1 MKIKTITVVIPTYN
15 EEDNIPEI
23 YQRINTVFEPYKRK
37 YHLEIM
43 FIDNFSTDSSRKI
56 IIELSQKD
64 SQVKAIFNSRNFGFT
79 RSTFYGL
86 TQATGDC
93 AILIFADMQDP
104 PEVIPKFIE
113 LWEQGNKVVVGIK
126 TRSHENPFVYFM
138 RSCYYRMIKKISEI
152 DHINQFDGFGLYDR
166 AFIDVLRNLDDS
178 LPYLRGIIAELG
190 FRRADVYYTQE
201 KRQHGHT
208 NFNFFKLYDLAMLGI
223 TSYSKI
229 VMRIATL
236 LGFSVA
242 VISVCIASFT
252 FIYKLF
258 NWNSYPVGNAA
269 ISIGVFFLGAVQLFF
284 IGLLGEYILNI
295 NTRVLH
301 RPLVIEECRINFENN
316 LQDIKEDDNS
326 HVTK

>member
-1 MKIKTITVVIPTYN
+1 
-15 EEDNIPEI
+15 
-23 YQRINTVFEPYKRK
+23 
-37 YHLEIM
+37 
-43 FIDNFSTDSSRKI
+43 
-56 IIELSQKD
+56 
-64 SQVKAIFNSRNFGFT
+64 
-79 RSTFYGL
+79 
-86 TQATGDC
+86 
-93 AILIFADMQDP
+93 MQDP

-113 LWEQGNKVVVGIK
+113 QWEQGNKIVVGIK
-126 TRSHENPFVYFM
+126 AQSYENPFIYFI
-138 RSCYYRMIKKISEI
+138 RACYYKIIRKISEI

-166 AFIDVLRNLDDS
+166 TFIDVLRNLDDS

-242 VISVCIASFT
+242 VVSVCIASFT

-269 ISIGVFFLGAVQLFF
+269 ISIGVFFFGAVQLFF

-316 LQDIKEDDNS
+316 LQDIEEDDNS